1 MLRVG
6 VVGTGMIGQDH
17 IRRLTSVLS
26 GARVVAVTDVDTTLA
41 ARVGGAVG
49 AVVHPT
55 GEDVIA
61 ACDAVLVCSWG
72 PSHEQYVL
80 AAVAAGKP
88 VFCEKPLATTASAC
102 RRIVDAEVFHGSRLV
117 QVGFMRRFDDA
128 YRKLRNEAGGGAI
141 GAPLLMHCAHRN
153 RDVPAYYR
161 TEMAI
166 VDTAVHEFDMVRWM
180 FGEDIVAIRV
190 LVPRSN
196 RNGHGLQDP
205 LLIILELANGI
216 LVDVETS
223 VNIRYGYDIRGEIV
237 GENGTLTLGGP
248 VPVSVTWQD
257 RFADAYDTE
266 LQEWIDAV
274 AASGQPNGPTAWDGY
289 AATAVCEAGVQ
300 SLRTGERVEVVLA
313 SRPSLFLS

>member
-6 VVGTGMIGQDH
+6 VIGTGMIGQDH

-41 ARVGGAVG
+41 AGVGAAVG
-49 AVVHPT
+49 AAVHPT

-80 AAVAAGKP
+80 AAIDAGKP

-102 RRIVDAEVFHGSRLV
+102 RRIVDAEVACGRRLV

-196 RNGHGLQDP
+196 RNGAGLQDP

-216 LVDVETS
+216 IVDVETS

-248 VPVSVTWQD
+248 VAVDWRD
-257 RFADAYDTE
+257 RFQAAYDTE
-266 LQEWIDAV
+266 LQEWIDALGV
-274 AASGQPNGPTAWDGY
+274 SGHPTGPSAWDGY

-300 SLRTGERVEVVLA
+300 SLRTGSRVEVALA
-313 SRPSLFLS
+313 ERPSLFLS